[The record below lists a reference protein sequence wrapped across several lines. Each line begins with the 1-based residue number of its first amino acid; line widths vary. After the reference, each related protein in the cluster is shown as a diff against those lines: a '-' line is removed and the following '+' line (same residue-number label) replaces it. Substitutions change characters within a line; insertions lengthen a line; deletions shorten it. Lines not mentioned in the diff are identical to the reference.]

1 MAGWIAVAGR
11 YLVTASSGISIYPL
25 LRDGALKVAGDAI
38 SLYNY
43 FTSSATEG
51 SASPPA
57 TSPAATPPTQAPPST
72 WVLSEKGG
80 IGNQMQSLFSA
91 TTIVLEIVKIYQAE
105 QIRRELKG
113 IADQL
118 RIHNNLVAGGGGGP
132 DGFARNVLD
141 FFNLKVAEYTGDYS
155 QHRFRKYHFRQRR
168 LRKHRFR
175 QHRFFIYHPDTH
187 WHGAFARIRQESG
200 SAQPLLLGLSDD
212 LFAVFRLML
221 CARVALEAEIGDG
234 ARNVTFHL
242 LIPSYCTLVIPRS
255 FVIFGNLFPLTI
267 DGQIAQGEPLVWLN
281 LPQRDG
287 FDRPVLNNVGNLDHL
302 PDSSWKEFATAGAAT
317 TTMFATWMGAT
328 PMAVEAVAIA
338 CPPLAVPV
346 FLACLAGTMIATAT
360 VVTAVE
366 RAWEEP
372 PPALLG

>member
-1 MAGWIAVAGR
+1 MN
-11 YLVTASSGISIYPL
+11 YPL
-25 LRDGALKVAGDAI
+25 LRDGASKIYADARSPYDSFRSSGASKIAGNARSAYD
-38 SLYNY
+38 S

-51 SASPPA
+51 SASP
-57 TSPAATPPTQAPPST
+57 AATPPAEAAPST
-72 WVLSEKGG
+72 WVLSGKDG

-91 TTIVLEIVKIYQAE
+91 TTIILEVIKIYQAE
-105 QIRRELKG
+105 QIRKELKG

-141 FFNLKVAEYTGDYS
+141 FFNLKVAEYTGDNS
-155 QHRFRKYHFRQRR
+155 QHRFRKYRFRQRR

-234 ARNVTFHL
+234 AKNVTFHL

-255 FVIFGNLFPLTI
+255 FVVLGNLLPLTI
-267 DGQIAQGEPLVWLN
+267 DGQIAQGERLVWLN
-281 LPQRDG
+281 LPQMDG
-287 FDRPVLNNVGNLDHL
+287 FDRPVLNNVGNLNHL
-302 PDSSWKEFATAGAAT
+302 PDSSWKEFAAAGAAT
-317 TTMFATWMGAT
+317 TTMLATGMGIT

-338 CPPLAVPV
+338 CPPLVVPIFFACAV
-346 FLACLAGTMIATAT
+346 GTLIATAT
-360 VVTAVE
+360 VVTAVDS
-366 RAWEEP
+366 AWEEP